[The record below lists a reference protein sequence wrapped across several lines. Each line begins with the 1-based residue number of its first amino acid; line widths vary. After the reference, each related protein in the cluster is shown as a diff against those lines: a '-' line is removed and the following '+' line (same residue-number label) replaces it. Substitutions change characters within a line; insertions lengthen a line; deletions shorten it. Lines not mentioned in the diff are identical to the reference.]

1 VKGIN
6 PTMRKRTLTLVG
18 AASAAALAAAL
29 SASPALA
36 SGSDEVLS
44 WGGAN
49 PDGTNVATTDSLTG
63 SLETGSGVF
72 TFDSNGTTVTIT
84 CSAASIVAAATSN
97 PEAPGTADL
106 GLSTLTFTGCTLSGL
121 SGVTV
126 KSVQLEAAATAEVT
140 DSPDAFVITSL
151 NEAVKLSIPLGTLTC
166 DYGTGTGVSSI
177 TGAITN
183 PDSGGTGGSIA
194 FSDAPVA
201 YISGGSVCGSSSNP
215 GSFTADFTAVSDSSG
230 TGGNTAVYVN

>member
-1 VKGIN
+1 
-6 PTMRKRTLTLVG
+6 MRKRSTLALVG
-18 AASAAALAAAL
+18 AASAAAFATAL

-72 TFDSNGTTVTIT
+72 TFDSNGTTVTISCT
-84 CSAASIVAAATSN
+84 AASIVANATSN
-97 PEAPGTADL
+97 PAAPGTADL
-106 GLSTLTFTGCTLSGL
+106 NLTTLTFTGCTLSGL

-126 KSVQLEAAATAEVT
+126 KSITLAATATAEVT

-151 NEAVKLSIPLGTLTC
+151 NEAVKLGIPLGTLTC

-177 TGAITN
+177 TGTITN
-183 PDSGGTGGSIA
+183 PDSTGAGGSIA
-194 FSDAPVA
+194 FASAPVA

-215 GSFTADFTAVSDSSG
+215 GSFAATFTSVSDASG
-230 TGGNTAVYVN
+230 TGTNTAVYAN

>member
-1 VKGIN
+1 
-6 PTMRKRTLTLVG
+6 MHKRTLALVG
-18 AASAAALAAAL
+18 AASAAALATAL

-72 TFDSNGTTVTIT
+72 TFDSNGTTTVTIT
-84 CSAASIVAAATSN
+84 CSAASIVAGATSN

-106 GLSTLTFTGCTLSGL
+106 SLSTLTFTGCTLSGL

-140 DSPDAFVITSL
+140 DSPDAFVITAL
-151 NEAVKLSIPLGTLTC
+151 NEAVKLAIPLGTLTC
-166 DYGTGTGVSSI
+166 DYGTGTGVTSI

-183 PDSGGTGGSIA
+183 PDSTGAGGSIA
-194 FSDAPVA
+194 FADAPVA
-201 YISGGSVCGSSSNP
+201 YISGGSVCGSSANP
-215 GSFTADFTAVSDSSG
+215 GSFTATFTSVSDTSG
-230 TGGNTAVYVN
+230 TGSNTAVYVN

>member
-1 VKGIN
+1 MKS
-6 PTMRKRTLTLVG
+6 KRTLALVG
-18 AASAAALAAAL
+18 AASAAALGTAL
-29 SASPALA
+29 AASPALA

-49 PDGTNVATTDSLTG
+49 PDGTNVASTDSLTG

-84 CSAASIVAAATSN
+84 CGAASIVASATSN

-106 GLSTLTFTGCTLSGL
+106 DLSTLTFTGCTLSGL

-126 KSVQLEAAATAEVT
+126 KSITLETAATAEVT

-151 NEAVKLSIPLGTLTC
+151 NEAVKLAIPLGTLTC

-177 TGAITN
+177 SGTVTN
-183 PDSGGTGGSIA
+183 PDSTGAGGSIA
-194 FSDAPVA
+194 FADAPVA
-201 YISGGSVCGSSSNP
+201 YISGGSVCGSSTNP
-215 GSFTADFTAVSDSSG
+215 GSFTAAFTSVSDSSG
-230 TGGNTAVYVN
+230 SGGNTAVYDN